1 MLRKTP
7 CMGEAWLLWMLVLGG
22 SGLALGFLVVFTM
35 SATVLLRLVAAGLV
49 LAAVVFAVGL
59 NVTGLI
65 RPSFSLPGVFLMP
78 VLAAIGLR
86 YLWSGSKKTDRL
98 KRD

>member
-1 MLRKTP
+1 
-7 CMGEAWLLWMLVLGG
+7 MGEAWLLWILVLGG
-22 SGLALGFLVVFTM
+22 SGVALGSLVVFTM
-35 SATVLLRLVAAGLV
+35 SATVTLRLVAAALV
-49 LAAVVFAVGL
+49 LAACVFVVGL

-78 VLAAIGLR
+78 VLAALGLR
-86 YLWSGSKKTDRL
+86 RLWSGSKKTDRL